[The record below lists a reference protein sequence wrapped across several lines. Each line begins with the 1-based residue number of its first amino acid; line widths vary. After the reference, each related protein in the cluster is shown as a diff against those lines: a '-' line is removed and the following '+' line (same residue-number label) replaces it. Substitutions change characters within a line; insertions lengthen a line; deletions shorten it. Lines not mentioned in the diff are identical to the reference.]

1 MTHIAAGLFFALAL
15 VGAAA
20 IIHVTLREYW
30 QDILAALRGDLP
42 TRSAARPWA
51 SRPRVTVRTRPAT
64 VQAALRQRAA
74 S

>member
-15 VGAAA
+15 FGAGA
-20 IIHVTLREYW
+20 IIHVTLRDYW
-30 QDILAALRGDLP
+30 QDILAALRGEVP
-42 TRSAARPWA
+42 ARSAARPWA

-64 VQAALRQRAA
+64 VQAAMPQRAA